1 MPRCVEGVFNPEGWQ
16 RVAGGRSGAQT
27 PGRELVG
34 SVHPGGMPEFCDPC
48 WVSGR
53 LLERRPGG
61 ALRSALFS
69 RSLRA
74 DQQTVSVFAHVTRDF
89 TSGF

>member
-1 MPRCVEGVFNPEGWQ
+1 MPRCVEGLFNPEGWQ
-16 RVAGGRSGAQT
+16 KVTGGRSRAQT
-27 PGRELVG
+27 PGMELVG
-34 SVHPGGMPEFCDPC
+34 SVHPGGMPEFCDPSC
-48 WVSGR
+48 VGGR

-69 RSLRA
+69 RSLRQ
-74 DQQTVSVFAHVTRDF
+74 DHKTVSVFAHVTRDF